1 MIHHFHPPLPEDEK
15 LYNQKEPTETTLE
28 ELTELRRMPT
38 YTAPQKVLQVLMFL
52 VFGVPKLVVA
62 IPFSVVA
69 GGMFMLVC
77 AVWRAMG
84 RPLWLRLILKRAWA
98 AIARI
103 LLFILGFYRKTFEG
117 TVDSDARFICPNHV
131 CFFDGWHFFEYGP
144 RILGKKELIQL
155 PVMSDVCDVV
165 DGIAVDREKS
175 TGISKILVS
184 NAENSKEPPILIFP
198 EGASTSGDYML
209 RFHTG
214 AFLSDL
220 PVQPA
225 AIRYTLWGTTRSLS
239 HISFFHHS
247 WWMMVVF
254 LGVPGISV
262 HIKFLEPVSLKTSGV
277 NEDPRTLAD
286 LVSLKIANELGVRVI
301 SLSSNSIYKRNAQKK
316 ND

>member
-1 MIHHFHPPLPEDEK
+1 MIHHFHPPLPDDED
-15 LYNQKEPTETTLE
+15 LYHQTAPTDTTLE
-28 ELTELRRMPT
+28 ELIELRKMPT
-38 YTAPQKVLQVLMFL
+38 YTTFQKLQQILMFL
-52 VFGVPKLVVA
+52 VFGLPKL
-62 IPFSVVA
+62 IIGLPFAFIA
-69 GGMFMLVC
+69 GGIFMLLC
-77 AVWRAMG
+77 SIWRGMG
-84 RPLWLRLILKRAWA
+84 RPYWFRVFLKRVWA
-98 AIARI
+98 VIARI

-117 TVDSDARFICPNHV
+117 TLDPDARFICPNHI
-131 CFFDGWHFFEYGP
+131 CFFDGWLFFEFGP
-144 RILGKKELIQL
+144 RILGKKEISQIPL
-155 PVMSDVCDVV
+155 MSDVCDVV

-184 NAENSKEPPILIFP
+184 SAGNTKEPPILLFP

-225 AIRYTLWGTTRSLS
+225 VIRYTLWGTTRSLS

-254 LGVPGISV
+254 LGIPGISIY
-262 HIKFLEPVSLKTSGV
+262 IKFLEPMSLKSSGMDE
-277 NEDPRTLAD
+277 NPRTLAD
-286 LVSLKIANELGVRVI
+286 AVSLKIANELGVRII
-301 SLSSNSIYKRNAQKK
+301 SLSSNSIYKRDEKKK

>member
-1 MIHHFHPPLPEDEK
+1 MIHHFHPPLPQDQK
-15 LYNQKEPTETTLE
+15 LYNQTEPTETTLE
-28 ELTELRRMPT
+28 ELAELRRMPT
-38 YTAPQKVLQVLMFL
+38 YTASQKVLHVLMFL
-52 VFGVPKLVVA
+52 VFGIPKLILV
-62 IPFSVVA
+62 IPFAIVS

-77 AVWRAMG
+77 AVWRALG

-98 AIARI
+98 GIARI
-103 LLFILGFYRKTFEG
+103 FLFILGFYSKTFEG

-144 RILGKKELIQL
+144 RILGKKELVQL
-155 PVMSDVCDVV
+155 PVMSDLCDVV

-277 NEDPRTLAD
+277 NENPRTLAD

-316 ND
+316 LD